1 MIGKLAV
8 GKAIAGSAIGKA
20 AAGAALGVMV
30 GASAVSPTFA
40 ADAHHINSA
49 QTASQHQVKHFSE
62 NQVRDI
68 ALKAKP
74 GTFKSVSFHNNIY
87 SYIIHKDGH
96 DFKVT
101 VDAKTGTVL
110 NVVPL
115 D

>member
-1 MIGKLAV
+1 MIGKLAA
-8 GKAIAGSAIGKA
+8 GKAIAGTALGKA

-49 QTASQHQVKHFSE
+49 QAVSQHQVKHFSE
-62 NQVRDI
+62 NQARGI

-110 NVVPL
+110 DVVPL

>member
-20 AAGAALGVMV
+20 AAGAALGV
-30 GASAVSPTFA
+30 
-40 ADAHHINSA
+40 
-49 QTASQHQVKHFSE
+49 SQHQVKHFSE
-62 NQVRDI
+62 NQARDI

-101 VDAKTGTVL
+101 VDAKTGTAL